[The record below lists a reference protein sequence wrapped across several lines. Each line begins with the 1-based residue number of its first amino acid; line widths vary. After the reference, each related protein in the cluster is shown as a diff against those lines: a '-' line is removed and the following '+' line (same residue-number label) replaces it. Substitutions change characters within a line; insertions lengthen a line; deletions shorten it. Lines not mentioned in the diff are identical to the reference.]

1 MLKHFDRKLSAR
13 EVYVK
18 DLLYSNAA
26 FYVPNYQRH
35 FAWSIDQ
42 VEQFFDDLKEAYKKG
57 RPSYFL
63 GNIILINRSEE
74 EDIQKYEIVDGQQR
88 LMTMAI
94 ICAVM
99 RDLHRDDEAKSVLE
113 SVLYKRGNRYTAE
126 PSYDRLKI
134 RDPESEF
141 FSKYIMQKGG
151 TGYPFDE
158 ENLSGP
164 EFNIAQAMKIIRKR
178 FVEDG
183 VIQFSFLEGFT
194 TFLLNSCSFTLL
206 LTGSFS
212 FAFRLF
218 FVLNDDGIPL
228 MNADVIK
235 AQLLS
240 ELEGEEKLKYR
251 SMWNAMADEIGR
263 EKVERLLH
271 AVHFMYSREKSRYRL
286 AERFAENM
294 KTIEEFSPQNFI
306 TLLKQFSDLYRDHF
320 LNPQRTKGGKLLKTM
335 YEYFPYRDWSG
346 VVLLAYKK
354 FGTEDEHM
362 ETFIRLLER
371 RLVYKITTGQTEH
384 EHTYDMGKLMETILE
399 TDSLEDVCTNS
410 LLEVPKR
417 EKWIENF
424 VQDESYYIRSYA
436 KYILLRMEQ
445 FLQPGVPFLKP
456 VFIEFIMPRTIDPM
470 EQTKSK
476 LQEGIMMLGNLI
488 LLPQYKNHTLN
499 QLPLAEKYEK
509 YYQSGIYQYKTTEM
523 LQGKTEWTKQHII
536 ERTNEMSHIL
546 EQMYKE

>member
-1 MLKHFDRKLSAR
+1 MLKHFDRKLSAK
-13 EVYVK
+13 EVYLK
-18 DLLYSNAA
+18 DLLYSNTS

-57 RPSYFL
+57 KPSYFL
-63 GNIILINRSEE
+63 GNIILINRSED
-74 EDIQKYEIVDGQQR
+74 EDVKKLEIVDGQQR
-88 LMTMAI
+88 LMTLAI

-99 RDLHRDDEAKSVLE
+99 RDLHRDDEAKAVLE
-113 SVLYKRGNRYTAE
+113 SILYKRGNRYTAE
-126 PSYDRLKI
+126 TSYDRLTI
-134 RDPESEF
+134 REPEAEF

-151 TGYPFDE
+151 TGYPFNDE
-158 ENLSGP
+158 ELSGP
-164 EFNIAQAMKIIRKR
+164 EFNIAQAMRIIRQR
-178 FVEDG
+178 FVENG

-218 FVLNDDGIPL
+218 FVLHDDGIPL
-228 MNADVIK
+228 VNADVIK
-235 AQLLS
+235 TYLLD
-240 ELEGEEKLKYR
+240 ELEGEEKLHYR
-251 SMWNAMADEIGR
+251 NTWNTMVDEIGR

-286 AERFAENM
+286 AETFAVNM
-294 KTIEEFSPQNFI
+294 KKIEEFSPQNFI
-306 TLLKQFSDLYRDHF
+306 SLLKEFSDLYRDYF
-320 LNPQRTKGGKLLKTM
+320 LNPQQSKGGRLLKTM

-346 VVLLAYKK
+346 VVLLALKK
-354 FGTEDEHM
+354 FGEDHEQM
-362 ETFIRLLER
+362 ETFIRLLEG

-384 EHTYDMGKLMETILE
+384 EHSYDMGKLMETILE
-399 TDSLEDVCTNS
+399 SETLEEICEHS

-417 EKWIENF
+417 EKWIEQF

-436 KYILLRMEQ
+436 KYILLRIEQ
-445 FLQPGVPFLKP
+445 FLQPDVPFLKP
-456 VFIEFIMPRTIDPM
+456 VFIEFIMPRTLDPM

-488 LLPQYKNHTLN
+488 LLPQYKNHALN

-509 YYQSGIYQYKTTEM
+509 YYQTGIYQYKTTEM
-523 LQGKTEWTKQHII
+523 LQGKTEWTKEHII
-536 ERTNEMSHIL
+536 ERTHELSQIL
-546 EQMYKE
+546 EKMYKR